1 LLEQQK
7 KKSDNVN
14 KHADAR
20 GPPPHKKVPTHS
32 TVTPFSWHTT
42 TTAPLLEVDHRDY
55 YDRSSLRACASY
67 VAEAGPSRQRI
78 HGSWA
83 PQAGW
88 GVVVGIIMMH
98 IRSDHLPTRS
108 PRVSLSYH
116 GFGAIMLPVTVGRV
130 RVRRIQ
136 VGSLGSSSGCS
147 PPSLSHTPSPSLLL
161 RASVVV
167 LSSGIPYQVF
177 VLEVVLTSSCTFSTN
192 FNLKLLTTV
201 TVTGTVTDRV
211 TN

>member
-1 LLEQQK
+1 MGHAQVYGDRTEVTTQLLLEQQK

-32 TVTPFSWHTT
+32 TPSSWHTT
-42 TTAPLLEVDHRDY
+42 TTAPLLEVDQRDY

-108 PRVSLSYH
+108 PRVSCH
-116 GFGAIMLPVTVGRV
+116 GFGAIMLPVGRV
-130 RVRRIQ
+130 RVR
-136 VGSLGSSSGCS
+136 V
-147 PPSLSHTPSPSLLL
+147 TL
-161 RASVVV
+161 RV
-167 LSSGIPYQVF
+167 
-177 VLEVVLTSSCTFSTN
+177 
-192 FNLKLLTTV
+192 
-201 TVTGTVTDRV
+201 RV
-211 TN
+211 CCYLCWK